1 MEKINEYLN
10 QCFGP
15 YVMSTELENL
25 KEEILANATDHYND
39 LLSQGKSEAEAEETV
54 LASLGDIRGLLQEI
68 GAPKKETTSRSAQFT
83 LDKDLIRDFADSVT
97 GIFTRALDSLG
108 HDGTRTEVYANIET
122 VEIHGVSVD
131 IAVLPSSDELVHVC
145 AEGNQD
151 EISFEVVDD
160 TLIIREVLSGNLIFR
175 SGMDLALEVPS
186 SLRTLDVQVVSG
198 DLNVSGIS
206 LEKLGFQSTSGD
218 LTIRHGSLGT
228 LYMRSL
234 SGDVYARLNDLDSFD
249 AKLASGDVDV
259 KCIYGGEF
267 SAETQSGDIDAEIG
281 ETVTSFFA
289 KATSGDV
296 SVKLP
301 RRLRIAS
308 NLSSLSGSID
318 TGISSDSDGLPVTV
332 RTISG
337 DIKIRRK

>member
-68 GAPKKETTSRSAQFT
+68 GAPKKETASRSAQFT

-122 VEIHGVSVD
+122 IEIHGVSVD

-151 EISFEVVDD
+151 EISFEVADD
-160 TLIIREVLSGNLIFR
+160 TLIIREVLSQNLIFR

-186 SLRTLDVQVVSG
+186 SLRRLDVQVVSG
-198 DLNVSGIS
+198 DLNMSGIS

-234 SGDVYARLNDLDSFD
+234 SGDVYARLNELDSFD

-301 RRLRIAS
+301 HKLRIAP

-318 TGISSDSDGLPVTV
+318 TDIPSDPDGLPVTV

-337 DIKIRRK
+337 DIKVRRK

>member
-10 QCFGP
+10 QCFGS

-234 SGDVYARLNDLDSFD
+234 SGDVYARLNELDSFD

-301 RRLRIAS
+301 RRLRIAP

>member
-108 HDGTRTEVYANIET
+108 HDGTRTEVYANIEKI
-122 VEIHGVSVD
+122 EIHGVSVD

-198 DLNVSGIS
+198 DLNMSGIS

-281 ETVTSFFA
+281 ETVTSFFT

-301 RRLRIAS
+301 RRLRIAP

-318 TGISSDSDGLPVTV
+318 TGISSDPDGLPVTV

-337 DIKIRRK
+337 DIKVRRK

>member
-68 GAPKKETTSRSAQFT
+68 GAPKKETASRSAQFT

-108 HDGTRTEVYANIET
+108 HDGTRTEVYANIEKI
-122 VEIHGVSVD
+122 EIHGVSVD

-301 RRLRIAS
+301 RRLRIAP

>member
-68 GAPKKETTSRSAQFT
+68 GAPKKETASRSAQFT

-108 HDGTRTEVYANIET
+108 HDGTRTEVYANIEKI
-122 VEIHGVSVD
+122 EIHGVSVD

-301 RRLRIAS
+301 RRLRIAP

-318 TGISSDSDGLPVTV
+318 TGISSDPDGLPVTV

>member
-108 HDGTRTEVYANIET
+108 HDGTRTEVYANIEKI
-122 VEIHGVSVD
+122 EIHGVSVD

-198 DLNVSGIS
+198 DLNMSGIS

-267 SAETQSGDIDAEIG
+267 SAETQSGDIDSEIG

-301 RRLRIAS
+301 RRLRIAP

-318 TGISSDSDGLPVTV
+318 TGISSDPDGLPVTV

-337 DIKIRRK
+337 DIKVRRK

>member
-10 QCFGP
+10 QCFAP

-39 LLSQGKSEAEAEETV
+39 LLSQGKSAAEAEETV
-54 LASLGDIRGLLQEI
+54 LASLGDIKGLLQEI
-68 GAPKKETTSRSAQFT
+68 GAPKKEAFRSAQFT
-83 LDKDLIRDFADSVT
+83 LDRDVIRDFADSVT

-108 HDGTRTEVYANIET
+108 HDGTRTEVYANIERI
-122 VEIHGVSVD
+122 EINGVSVD
-131 IAVLPSSDELVHVC
+131 IAVLPSNDELVHVS

-151 EISFEVVDD
+151 EISFEVIDD
-160 TLIIREVLSGNLIFR
+160 TLIIKEVLSGNLIFR

-186 SLRTLDVQVVSG
+186 TLRSMDVQVVSG
-198 DLNVSGIS
+198 DLNINGVS
-206 LEKLGFQSTSGD
+206 LEKLCFQSTSGD
-218 LTIRHGSLGT
+218 LTIRHGSLGAM
-228 LYMRSL
+228 YMRSL

-249 AKLASGDVDV
+249 AKLASGDVDI

-267 SAETQSGDIDAEIG
+267 SAETQSGDIDAEFG
-281 ETVTSFFA
+281 ETVTSFFS

-301 RRLRIAS
+301 RNINTAP

-318 TGISSDSDGLPVTV
+318 TSLPSYPDGVPVTI

-337 DIKIRRK
+337 DIKLRRK

>member
-10 QCFGP
+10 QCFAP

-39 LLSQGKSEAEAEETV
+39 LLSQGKSAAEAEETV
-54 LASLGDIRGLLQEI
+54 LASLGDIKGLLQEI
-68 GAPKKETTSRSAQFT
+68 GAPKKEAFRSAQFT
-83 LDKDLIRDFADSVT
+83 LDKDVIRDFADSVT

-108 HDGTRTEVYANIET
+108 HDGTRTEVYANIEKI
-122 VEIHGVSVD
+122 EINGVSVD
-131 IAVLPSSDELVHVC
+131 IAVLPSNDELVHVS

-151 EISFEVVDD
+151 EISFEVIDD
-160 TLIIREVLSGNLIFR
+160 TLIIKEVLSGNLIFR

-186 SLRTLDVQVVSG
+186 TLRSMDVQVVSG
-198 DLNVSGIS
+198 DLNINSVS

-249 AKLASGDVDV
+249 AKLASGDVDI

-267 SAETQSGDIDAEIG
+267 SAETQSGDIDAEFG
-281 ETVTSFFA
+281 ETVTSFFS

-301 RRLRIAS
+301 RNINTAP

-318 TGISSDSDGLPVTV
+318 TSLPSYPDGVPVTI

-337 DIKIRRK
+337 DIKLRRK

>member
-68 GAPKKETTSRSAQFT
+68 GAPKKETASRSAQFT

-301 RRLRIAS
+301 RRLRIAP

-318 TGISSDSDGLPVTV
+318 TGISSDPDGLPVTV

-337 DIKIRRK
+337 DIKVRRK

>member
-39 LLSQGKSEAEAEETV
+39 LLSQGKSAAEAEETV
-54 LASLGDIRGLLQEI
+54 LASLGDIKGLLQEI
-68 GAPKKETTSRSAQFT
+68 GAPKKETYRSAQFT

-97 GIFTRALDSLG
+97 GIFTRALDSFG
-108 HDGTRTEVYANIET
+108 HDGTRTEVYANIEKI
-122 VEIHGVSVD
+122 EIHGVSVD
-131 IAVLPSSDELVHVC
+131 IAVLPSNDELVHVS

-151 EISFEVVDD
+151 EISFEVNDD
-160 TLIIREVLSGNLIFR
+160 TLIIREELSGNLIFR
-175 SGMDLALEVPS
+175 SGMDLKLELPS
-186 SLRTLDVQVVSG
+186 SLHKMDVQVVSG
-198 DLNVSGIS
+198 DLNISGVS
-206 LEKLGFQSTSGD
+206 LDQLDFQSTSGD
-218 LTIRHGSLGT
+218 LTVRHGSLGA

-234 SGDVYARLNDLDSFD
+234 SGDVYARLNELDSFD
-249 AKLASGDVDV
+249 AKLASGDADI

-267 SAETQSGDIDAEIG
+267 SAETQSGDIDAEFG
-281 ETVTSFFA
+281 ETITSFFA

-301 RRLRIAS
+301 RSLRIAP

-318 TGISSDSDGLPVTV
+318 TGIPSDPDGLPVTV

-337 DIKIRRK
+337 DIKLRRK